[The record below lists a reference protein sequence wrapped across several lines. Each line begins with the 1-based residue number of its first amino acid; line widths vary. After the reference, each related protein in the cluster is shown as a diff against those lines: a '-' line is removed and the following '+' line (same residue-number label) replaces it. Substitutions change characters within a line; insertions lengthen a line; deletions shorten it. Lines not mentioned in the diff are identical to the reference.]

1 MMGHIERM
9 LMSYFTG
16 LKFFFFSFNAA
27 CLTIY
32 IYDIYLMLYALQRGD
47 DDVSA
52 GHFLFTVRTTRSNN
66 NNSGVT
72 E

>member
-1 MMGHIERM
+1 MMGRIERM

-16 LKFFFFSFNAA
+16 LKFFFSFNAA
-27 CLTIY
+27 CLT